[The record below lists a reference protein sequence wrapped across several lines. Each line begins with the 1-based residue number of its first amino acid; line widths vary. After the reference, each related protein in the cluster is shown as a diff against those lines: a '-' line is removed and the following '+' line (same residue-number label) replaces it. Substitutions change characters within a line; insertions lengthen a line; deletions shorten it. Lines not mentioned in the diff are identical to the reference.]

1 MHTQVRPLRNSIASF
16 LGNKD
21 FPSVSNCTSRSL
33 YGWIFHLF
41 RQPLPTRRVPRLSS
55 RSSLLEERREAAAA
69 LVNARCR
76 RRPESGWRQQKN
88 SVERERPKWPVLY
101 TFSSYILITYL
112 LIIEVAKNQSLE
124 GSAYRPT
131 WTQITKLQQQPR
143 YVSFFI
149 YIFFYVNETLSA
161 CYLSPSFRPP
171 VLPQSHHYWLSCLPF
186 LMRPLQQ
193 WVVRRRQRQ
202 RKKEK
207 KWPFKHWPSEPAL
220 PGKKEID
227 RSVQQGI

>member
-1 MHTQVRPLRNSIASF
+1 MRGVDEGRRVGGGSKRIQLNVKGQSDQYST
-16 LGNKD
+16 
-21 FPSVSNCTSRSL
+21 
-33 YGWIFHLF
+33 LF
-41 RQPLPTRRVPRLSS
+41 RATY
-55 RSSLLEERREAAAA
+55 LL
-69 LVNARCR
+69 L
-76 RRPESGWRQQKN
+76 
-88 SVERERPKWPVLY
+88 
-101 TFSSYILITYL
+101 TYWL
-112 LIIEVAKNQSLE
+112 LIIEIANNQSLE
-124 GSAYRPT
+124 GSAYRPR

-149 YIFFYVNETLSA
+149 SFFFFYVNETLSA

>member
-1 MHTQVRPLRNSIASF
+1 MNLPLIPATSS
-16 LGNKD
+16 NKKSPKA
-21 FPSVSNCTSRSL
+21 FPSVLVTRGAQRGRRHRFGECAVSTKAGEWVAAAKEFSWTWKAKVTSTL
-33 YGWIFHLF
+33 LF
-41 RQPLPTRRVPRLSS
+41 FELHTYYLPTYNWDSEKSKPWRF
-55 RSSLLEERREAAAA
+55 LLIVRREHKSQS
-69 LVNARCR
+69 C
-76 RRPESGWRQQKN
+76 
-88 SVERERPKWPVLY
+88 
-101 TFSSYILITYL
+101 SSSQGMFPFLFYL
-112 LIIEVAKNQSLE
+112 
-124 GSAYRPT
+124 
-131 WTQITKLQQQPR
+131 
-143 YVSFFI
+143 
-149 YIFFYVNETLSA
+149 YVNETLSA

>member
-1 MHTQVRPLRNSIASF
+1 MNLPLIPATSS
-16 LGNKD
+16 NKKSPKA
-21 FPSVSNCTSRSL
+21 FPSVVVTRGAQRGRRHRFGEYWMRGVDEGRRVGGGSKRIQLNVKGQSDQYST
-33 YGWIFHLF
+33 LF
-41 RQPLPTRRVPRLSS
+41 RATY
-55 RSSLLEERREAAAA
+55 LL
-69 LVNARCR
+69 L
-76 RRPESGWRQQKN
+76 
-88 SVERERPKWPVLY
+88 
-101 TFSSYILITYL
+101 TYWL
-112 LIIEVAKNQSLE
+112 LIIEIAKNQSLE

-143 YVSFFI
+143 YVSFYI

>member
-1 MHTQVRPLRNSIASF
+1 MNLPLIPATSS
-16 LGNKD
+16 NKKSPKA
-21 FPSVSNCTSRSL
+21 FPSVVVTRRAQRGRRRRFGECAVSTKAGEWVAAAKEFSWTWKAKVTSTL
-33 YGWIFHLF
+33 HFFELHNYY
-41 RQPLPTRRVPRLSS
+41 LPTYNWDSEKSKPWRFCLSS
-55 RSSLLEERREAAAA
+55 DVNTNHKVAAAA
-69 LVNARCR
+69 KVC
-76 RRPESGWRQQKN
+76 
-88 SVERERPKWPVLY
+88 
-101 TFSSYILITYL
+101 
-112 LIIEVAKNQSLE
+112 
-124 GSAYRPT
+124 
-131 WTQITKLQQQPR
+131 
-143 YVSFFI
+143 FFI

>member
-1 MHTQVRPLRNSIASF
+1 M
-16 LGNKD
+16 
-21 FPSVSNCTSRSL
+21 
-33 YGWIFHLF
+33 
-41 RQPLPTRRVPRLSS
+41 
-55 RSSLLEERREAAAA
+55 
-69 LVNARCR
+69 VNARCR

-112 LIIEVAKNQSLE
+112 LIIEIAKNQSLE
-124 GSAYRPT
+124 DFCLSSDVNTNHKVAAAA
-131 WTQITKLQQQPR
+131 K
-143 YVSFFI
+143 VCFFFI
-149 YIFFYVNETLSA
+149 CFSFFYVNETLSA